1 MTASTGIE
9 TFTNKKGEITHIK
22 IDVNKHKDII
32 PYLTQ
37 QGLIVED
44 DFDKEWNDPTNMT
57 VEEFKV
63 QMLAHIEKYPWK
75 K

>member
-32 PYLTQ
+32 SYLTQ
-37 QGLIVED
+37 QGLIIED
-44 DFDKEWNDPTNMT
+44 EFDKEWNDPTNMT
-57 VEEFKV
+57 VEEARAYA
-63 QMLAHIEKYPWK
+63 LAYIDTLPWK
-75 K
+75 E

>member
-44 DFDKEWNDPTNMT
+44 DFDKEWNDLTNLT
-57 VEEFKV
+57 IEEARANT
-63 QMLAHIEKYPWK
+63 LAYIDTLPWK
-75 K
+75 E

>member
-9 TFTNKKGEITHIK
+9 TFTIKKGEITHIK

-44 DFDKEWNDPTNMT
+44 DFDKEWNDPTNLT
-57 VEEFKV
+57 IEEARANT
-63 QMLAHIEKYPWK
+63 LAYIDTLPLK